1 MTLEIQDHEVR
12 RHDQADRVRANTAH
26 DTNVLIDRD
35 TEAHLLYYASRGEEE
50 ISCRIDELER
60 EWDIERMLETN
71 ASIVAFAGL
80 ALGTTVNKKWLILP
94 GLVLPFLFQHA
105 LQGWCPPLPLLRRIG
120 VRTRKE
126 IDREKYALKALRGD
140 FEGVPTATATEKTCG
155 VDQAWQAVNS

>member
-1 MTLEIQDHEVR
+1 MVPKTSARVPRHTAKSVNDEIR
-12 RHDQADRVRANTAH
+12 RDMDRR
-26 DTNVLIDRD
+26 LR
-35 TEAHLLYYASRGEEE
+35 YYAANSEQIDKRLRE
-50 ISCRIDELER
+50 IDR

-71 ASIVAFAGL
+71 ASIVAFTGL

-140 FEGVPTATATEKTCG
+140 FEDVPTATTTEKTSG
-155 VDQAWQAVNS
+155 VDQAWHAVNS